1 MNTLDDQTLG
11 LIASHESI
19 VARIAEL
26 TDARDHVRA
35 AIIENLGDDE
45 QGINPTTGKVVVR
58 NVIVRRFDMNAAR
71 DYLDD
76 AAVAEAT
83 VHSLDP
89 KRVKTHL
96 TGEQLDACMIP
107 TDSRRFTVVAP

>member
-1 MNTLDDQTLG
+1 MSDLDDQTLA

-26 TDARDHVRA
+26 TAAREHVRA
-35 AIIENLGDDE
+35 AIIESLGDDE
-45 QGINPTTGKVVVR
+45 QGINPATGEVVVR

-76 AAVAEAT
+76 AAIAEAT
-83 VHSLDP
+83 VSTLDA
-89 KRVKTHL
+89 KRVKAHL
-96 TGEQLDACMIP
+96 TGEQLDSCMSA